1 MVTIRS
7 FTREDAE
14 ALQYGLYP
22 DMTRSEISDMI
33 EEWNASVCRGRY
45 FEMFAILF
53 DERIVGC
60 VSLYE
65 RSGFIASAGVEVMKE
80 ARGRGAASE
89 ALSWLTRYAA
99 EKGYRILQDQ
109 VRKDNPASIR
119 LHEKLGFQS
128 DGSVYHNQRDHEV
141 LLYLKPL

>member
-7 FTREDAE
+7 FTQGDA
-14 ALQYGLYP
+14 ASLQQGLYP
-22 DMTRSEISDMI
+22 DLTLSDVSKLI
-33 EEWNASVCRGRY
+33 DEWNTCAYRGRF
-45 FEMFAILF
+45 FEMFAVLF

-65 RSGFIASAGVEVMKE
+65 RSEFIASAGVEVMKE
-80 ARGRGAASE
+80 ERGKGAAAE

-99 EKGYRILQDQ
+99 EKGYRILLDQ
-109 VRKDNPASIR
+109 VRKDNLASIR

-128 DGSVYHNQRDHEV
+128 DGTVYRNQRDHEV